1 MITQRVLVVIND
13 KNLQMS
19 KENLI
24 NAVIKVLN
32 DKHSADVEK
41 TYIAEVFNTGT
52 KETFWVA
59 DDTLKAMLRLDTNV
73 LENNY
78 ATKDMLKGVVAG
90 GSVELNGSGIGEE
103 QIQTL
108 ISQAL
113 INKVDRAEV
122 YSKDEVDEKVATI
135 SSGGS
140 VNLDGYVREDD
151 IANLATKD
159 ELNAKLDSS
168 TYTADK
174 ATYATKDELSTL
186 VYTKSEVDG
195 KLATVSSGGNVNLD
209 GYATKDELNNKTTK
223 SIIVDKGEAR
233 IENEVT
239 GGGAKFLGKTY
250 NSFAGVNDGGDDVY
264 ALMYARDKAKLGTRV
279 WLNPN
284 GAYYS
289 KNSSTYESIE
299 DNEIVTKKDIA
310 NLKTDVDLSDYA
322 TTEQLNLA
330 LESKADTLVIDGL
343 ATKDELNAEIAKLA
357 TKEELQEAFDNIPT
371 GGGSVDASELQT
383 AITSNETITN
393 LSNTVANLAS
403 NMQGAT
409 YAQVAAM
416 LNYSSS
422 GASLPASLAI
432 YSDYSL
438 KERSGDTVVKIK
450 IKECLDNSY
459 ASLSELKLYGSDGKQ
474 YVMHSY
480 TDSSLTNAKLVYKAK
495 DDGIVPELSSV
506 SATSGDWSKAGDEI
520 EVDIKATSAYSGFNV
535 YRIGARFSSD
545 SGWCSASSAANKD
558 EVTIT
563 IKDFTP
569 AKLEIRTGYANNT
582 HLITKSSFVV
592 SAGELYG
599 EELAANEGD
608 KSRIISLDFD
618 KMNLNLNGDKY
629 VELAKAW
636 NIVPSQYEPNYT
648 IGQLSDLIGEVSGDK
663 PFKFT
668 LKGIAIHSD
677 SYGTGI
683 TNVEF
688 FNHEGA
694 RLYPKYVQV
703 TSGDNVA
710 TFILTKN
717 EGEKTEVANTIPTDY
732 DYEAA
737 NEYKVIAKRIS
748 PQYGGSYLFE
758 KMVFYTAAG
767 GYDNEYLT
775 GSGLVHLEFECSF
788 VPAKLQYIQSPYGHG
803 KATGYDILV
812 DDVVVSTVMYAGG
825 SYDYET
831 HDLANAKVK
840 VPKEA

>member
-1 MITQRVLVVIND
+1 MITQRVLVVVND
-13 KNLQMS
+13 PNLQSS

-24 NAVIKVLN
+24 NSVIKVLN
-32 DKHSADVEK
+32 DKHNADVEK

-52 KETFWVA
+52 KETFFVA

-90 GSVELNGSGIGEE
+90 GSVELNGSGIGEQ

-159 ELNAKLDSS
+159 ELQTLATKDELNAKLDSS
-168 TYTADK
+168 TYTTDK
-174 ATYATKDELSTL
+174 ATYATKDELGTKANSSELAKYSTKDELSTL

-195 KLATVSSGGNVNLD
+195 KLATVSSGGSVSLDGFVRVDDIVNL
-209 GYATKDELNNKTTK
+209 ATKDELN
-223 SIIVDKGEAR
+223 
-233 IENEVT
+233 
-239 GGGAKFLGKTY
+239 
-250 NSFAGVNDGGDDVY
+250 
-264 ALMYARDKAKLGTRV
+264 
-279 WLNPN
+279 
-284 GAYYS
+284 
-289 KNSSTYESIE
+289 
-299 DNEIVTKKDIA
+299 
-310 NLKTDVDLSDYA
+310 
-322 TTEQLNLA
+322 
-330 LESKADTLVIDGL
+330 SKADSSELVNLATKDELRAKADISALEGL
-343 ATKDELNAEIAKLA
+343 ATKDELNNLATKEELNTKANSSELEGLASKTELAALA
-357 TKEELQEAFDNIPT
+357 TKEELQEAITSIPT
-371 GGGSVDASELQT
+371 GGGSLDAKELQT

-393 LSNTVANLAS
+393 LSNAVANLAS

-450 IKECLDNSY
+450 IKECLNSSY
-459 ASLSELKLYGSDGKQ
+459 ATLSELKIYGSDGKQ

-480 TDSSLTNAKLVYKAK
+480 TDNSLTSAKLVYKAK

-506 SATSGDWSKAGDEI
+506 SATSGEWSKGEDEI

-535 YRIGARFSSD
+535 YRIGARFRSD

-608 KSRIISLDFD
+608 KSRVISLDFN

-648 IGQLSDLIGEVSGDK
+648 LGKLSDLIGEVSGDK

-668 LKGIAIHSD
+668 LKGIAIHTD

-717 EGEKTEVANTIPTDY
+717 ENEKTEVANTIPTDY

-748 PQYGGSYLFE
+748 PQYGGNYLFE

-767 GYDNEYLT
+767 GYNNEYLT
-775 GSGLVHLEFECSF
+775 GSGVVHLEFECSF
-788 VPAKLQYIQSPYGHG
+788 VPAKVQYIQSPYGHG

-840 VPKEA
+840 VPKEAA

>member
-13 KNLQMS
+13 RDLQMS

-24 NAVIKVLN
+24 NSVIKVLN
-32 DKHSADVEK
+32 DKHNADIEK
-41 TYIAEVFNTGT
+41 AYIAEVFNTVT
-52 KETFWVA
+52 KETFWVV
-59 DDTLKAMLRLDTNV
+59 DDALKAMLRLDTNV

-90 GSVELNGSGIGEE
+90 GSVELNGSGMSQE

-122 YSKDEVDEKVATI
+122 YSKDEVDEALT
-135 SSGGS
+135 
-140 VNLDGYVREDD
+140 
-151 IANLATKD
+151 NLATKD
-159 ELNAKLDSS
+159 EVSAKLDSS
-168 TYTADK
+168 TYTTDK
-174 ATYATKDELSTL
+174 ATFATKDELSTL
-186 VYTKSEVDG
+186 VYTKSEVDE
-195 KLATVSSGGNVNLD
+195 KVATAVSGGSVNLD
-209 GYATKDELNNKTTK
+209 GFVR
-223 SIIVDKGEAR
+223 VD
-233 IENEVT
+233 
-239 GGGAKFLGKTY
+239 
-250 NSFAGVNDGGDDVY
+250 
-264 ALMYARDKAKLGTRV
+264 
-279 WLNPN
+279 
-284 GAYYS
+284 
-289 KNSSTYESIE
+289 
-299 DNEIVTKKDIA
+299 DIA
-310 NLKTDVDLSDYA
+310 N
-322 TTEQLNLA
+322 
-330 LESKADTLVIDGL
+330 L
-343 ATKDELNAEIAKLA
+343 ATKDELRAKADISSLESLATKAELATLA
-357 TKEELQEAFDNIPT
+357 TKEELQEAITSIPT
-371 GGGSVDASELQT
+371 GGGSLDAKQLQT

-393 LSNTVANLAS
+393 LSSVVANLAS

-422 GASLPASLAI
+422 GASLPKSLAI

-450 IKECLDNSY
+450 IKECINDSY
-459 ASLSELKLYGSDGKQ
+459 ATLSELKLYGSDGKQ

-495 DDGIVPELSSV
+495 DDGVIPELSSV
-506 SATSGDWSKAGDEI
+506 SATSSEWSKGEDEI
-520 EVDIKATSAYSGFNV
+520 EVDIKATSAFSGFNA
-535 YRIGARFSSD
+535 YRIGARFSSS

-592 SAGELYG
+592 SAGELYS

-608 KSRIISLDFD
+608 KSRVISLDFN

-648 IGQLSDLIGEVSGDK
+648 IGKLLDLIGEVSGDK

-668 LKGIAIHSD
+668 LKGIAIHTD

-683 TNVEF
+683 SNVEF

-717 EGEKTEVANTIPTDY
+717 ESEKTEVANTIPADY

-748 PQYGGSYLFE
+748 PQYSGNYLFE
-758 KMVFYTAAG
+758 KMMFYTAAG
-767 GYDNEYLT
+767 GYNNEYLT
-775 GSGLVHLEFECSF
+775 GSGVVHLEFECSF
-788 VPAKLQYIQSPYGHG
+788 VPAKVQYIQSPYGHG

-812 DDVVVSTVMYAGG
+812 DDAVVSTVMYAGG

-831 HDLANAKVK
+831 HDLANVKVK
-840 VPKEA
+840 VPKEATQ

>member
-13 KNLQMS
+13 QNLQMS

-24 NAVIKVLN
+24 NSVIKVLN
-32 DKHSADVEK
+32 DKHNADVEK

-59 DDTLKAMLRLDTNV
+59 DDALKAMLRLDTNV

-90 GSVELNGSGIGEE
+90 GSVELNGSGMSQD

-140 VNLDGYVREDD
+140 VSLDGYVREEALD
-151 IANLATKD
+151 ALATKD
-159 ELNAKLDSS
+159 EVNAKLDSS

-174 ATYATKDELSTL
+174 ATFATKDELNSKANSSELAKYSTKDELSTL
-186 VYTKSEVDG
+186 VYTKSEVDE
-195 KLATVSSGGNVNLD
+195 KVATAVSGGSVSLD
-209 GYATKDELNNKTTK
+209 GFVRVDDIANLATKDELN
-223 SIIVDKGEAR
+223 
-233 IENEVT
+233 
-239 GGGAKFLGKTY
+239 
-250 NSFAGVNDGGDDVY
+250 
-264 ALMYARDKAKLGTRV
+264 
-279 WLNPN
+279 
-284 GAYYS
+284 
-289 KNSSTYESIE
+289 
-299 DNEIVTKKDIA
+299 
-310 NLKTDVDLSDYA
+310 
-322 TTEQLNLA
+322 
-330 LESKADTLVIDGL
+330 SKADSSELANLATKDELRAKADISSLDGL
-343 ATKDELNAEIAKLA
+343 ATKDELNNLATKDELNTKANSSDILNLATKAELAALA
-357 TKEELQEAFDNIPT
+357 TKEELQEAIDSIPT
-371 GGGSVDASELQT
+371 GGGSLDTQELQT

-422 GASLPASLAI
+422 GASLPKSLAI

-450 IKECLDNSY
+450 IKECKDNSY
-459 ASLSELKLYGSDGKQ
+459 ATLSELKIYGSDGKQ

-480 TDSSLTNAKLVYKAK
+480 TDTSLTNAKLVYKAK
-495 DDGIVPELSSV
+495 DDGVVPELSSV
-506 SATSGDWSKAGDEI
+506 SATSGEWSKADDEI
-520 EVDIKATSAYSGFNV
+520 EVDIKASSAYSGFNV

-608 KSRIISLDFD
+608 KSRVISLDFD

-648 IGQLSDLIGEVSGDK
+648 LGKLSDLIGEVSGDK

-668 LKGIAIHSD
+668 LKGIAIHTD

-703 TSGDNVA
+703 TSGDNLA

-717 EGEKTEVANTIPTDY
+717 EGEKTEVANTIPSDY

-767 GYDNEYLT
+767 GYNNEYLT
-775 GSGLVHLEFECSF
+775 GSGVVHLEFECSF
-788 VPAKLQYIQSPYGHG
+788 VPAKVQYIQSPYGHG

-840 VPKEA
+840 VPKEAA

>member
-13 KNLQMS
+13 RDLQMS

-24 NAVIKVLN
+24 NSVIKVLN
-32 DKHSADVEK
+32 DKHNADIEK
-41 TYIAEVFNTGT
+41 AYIAEVFNTKT
-52 KETFWVA
+52 KETFWVV
-59 DDTLKAMLRLDTNV
+59 DDALKAMLRLDTNV

-90 GSVELNGSGIGEE
+90 GSVELNGSSMSQQ

-122 YSKDEVDEKVATI
+122 YSKDEVDEALT
-135 SSGGS
+135 
-140 VNLDGYVREDD
+140 
-151 IANLATKD
+151 NLATKD
-159 ELNAKLDSS
+159 EVNSKLDSS
-168 TYTADK
+168 TYTTDK
-174 ATYATKDELSTL
+174 ATFATKDELSTL
-186 VYTKSEVDG
+186 VYTKSEVDE
-195 KLATVSSGGNVNLD
+195 KVATAVSGGSVNLD
-209 GYATKDELNNKTTK
+209 GFAR
-223 SIIVDKGEAR
+223 VD
-233 IENEVT
+233 
-239 GGGAKFLGKTY
+239 
-250 NSFAGVNDGGDDVY
+250 
-264 ALMYARDKAKLGTRV
+264 
-279 WLNPN
+279 
-284 GAYYS
+284 
-289 KNSSTYESIE
+289 
-299 DNEIVTKKDIA
+299 DIA
-310 NLKTDVDLSDYA
+310 N
-322 TTEQLNLA
+322 
-330 LESKADTLVIDGL
+330 L
-343 ATKDELNAEIAKLA
+343 ATKDELNSKADSSELANLATKDELMAKADISSLESLATKTELVNLA
-357 TKEELQEAFDNIPT
+357 TKEELQEAITSIPT
-371 GGGSVDASELQT
+371 GGGSVDAKQLQT

-393 LSNTVANLAS
+393 LSSVVANLAS

-450 IKECLDNSY
+450 IKECINDSY
-459 ASLSELKLYGSDGKQ
+459 ATLSELKLYGSDGKQ

-480 TDSSLTNAKLVYKAK
+480 TDSSLTSAKLVYKAK
-495 DDGIVPELSSV
+495 DDGVIPELSGV
-506 SATSGDWSKAGDEI
+506 SATSSEWSKGEDEI
-520 EVDIKATSAYSGFNV
+520 EVDIKATSAFSAFNA
-535 YRIGARFSSD
+535 YRIGARFSSS
-545 SGWCSASSAANKD
+545 SGWCSAGSAANKD

-592 SAGELYG
+592 SAGELYS

-608 KSRIISLDFD
+608 KSRVISLDFN

-648 IGQLSDLIGEVSGDK
+648 IGKLLDLIGEVSGDK

-668 LKGIAIHSD
+668 LKGIAIHID

-717 EGEKTEVANTIPTDY
+717 ESEKTEVANTIPADY
-732 DYEAA
+732 DYKAA

-748 PQYGGSYLFE
+748 PQYGGNYLFE
-758 KMVFYTAAG
+758 KMMFYTAAG
-767 GYDNEYLT
+767 GYNNEYLT
-775 GSGLVHLEFECSF
+775 GSGVVHLEFECSF
-788 VPAKLQYIQSPYGHG
+788 VPAKVQYIQSPYGHG
-803 KATGYDILV
+803 KATGYDILI
-812 DDVVVSTVMYAGG
+812 DDAVVSTVMYAGG

-831 HDLANAKVK
+831 HDLANVK
-840 VPKEA
+840 FRVPKEAAQ

>member
-13 KNLQMS
+13 RDLQMS

-24 NAVIKVLN
+24 NSVIKVLN

-41 TYIAEVFNTGT
+41 TYIAEVFNTVT
-52 KETFWVA
+52 KETFWVV
-59 DDTLKAMLRLDTNV
+59 DDALKAMLRLDTNV

-90 GSVELNGSGIGEE
+90 GSVELNGSGMSQQ

-122 YSKDEVDEKVATI
+122 YSKDEVDEKVATAV
-135 SSGGS
+135 SGSS
-140 VNLDGYVREDD
+140 VNLDGYVRQEALAALATKDEVSAKLD
-151 IANLATKD
+151 SSTYTTDKATFATKDELRTKANSSELANLATKD
-159 ELNAKLDSS
+159 ELRAKADISS
-168 TYTADK
+168 
-174 ATYATKDELSTL
+174 
-186 VYTKSEVDG
+186 
-195 KLATVSSGGNVNLD
+195 
-209 GYATKDELNNKTTK
+209 
-223 SIIVDKGEAR
+223 
-233 IENEVT
+233 
-239 GGGAKFLGKTY
+239 
-250 NSFAGVNDGGDDVY
+250 
-264 ALMYARDKAKLGTRV
+264 
-279 WLNPN
+279 
-284 GAYYS
+284 
-289 KNSSTYESIE
+289 
-299 DNEIVTKKDIA
+299 
-310 NLKTDVDLSDYA
+310 
-322 TTEQLNLA
+322 
-330 LESKADTLVIDGL
+330 LESL
-343 ATKDELNAEIAKLA
+343 ATKDELRAKADRSELDTKANSSDILNLATKTELANLA
-357 TKEELQEAFDNIPT
+357 TKEELQEAITSIPT
-371 GGGSVDASELQT
+371 GGGSINDQELQT

-393 LSNTVANLAS
+393 LSSVVANLAS

-416 LNYSSS
+416 VNYSSS
-422 GASLPASLAI
+422 GASLPKSLAI

-450 IKECLDNSY
+450 IKECINDSY
-459 ASLSELKLYGSDGKQ
+459 ATLSELKLYGSDGKQ

-480 TDSSLTNAKLVYKAK
+480 TDSSLTSAKLVYKAQ
-495 DDGIVPELSSV
+495 DDGVIPELSGV
-506 SATSGDWSKAGDEI
+506 SATSSDWSKGEDEI
-520 EVDIKATSAYSGFNV
+520 EVDIKATSAFSAFNA
-535 YRIGARFSSD
+535 YRIGARFSSS

-592 SAGELYG
+592 SAGELYA

-608 KSRIISLDFD
+608 KSRVISLDFN

-648 IGQLSDLIGEVSGDK
+648 IGKLLDLIGEVSGDK

-668 LKGIAIHSD
+668 LKGIAIHID

-683 TNVEF
+683 SNVEF

-703 TSGDNVA
+703 ISGDNVA

-717 EGEKTEVANTIPTDY
+717 ESEKTEVANTIPADY

-748 PQYGGSYLFE
+748 PQYGGNYLFE
-758 KMVFYTAAG
+758 KMMFYTAAG
-767 GYDNEYLT
+767 GYNNEYLT
-775 GSGLVHLEFECSF
+775 GSGVVHLEFECSF
-788 VPAKLQYIQSPYGHG
+788 VPAKVQYIQSPYGHG
-803 KATGYDILV
+803 KATGYDILI
-812 DDVVVSTVMYAGG
+812 DDAVVSTVMYAGG

-831 HDLANAKVK
+831 HDLANVKVK
-840 VPKEA
+840 VPKEAAQ

>member
-13 KNLQMS
+13 RDLQMS

-24 NAVIKVLN
+24 NSVIKVLN
-32 DKHSADVEK
+32 DKHNADIEK
-41 TYIAEVFNTGT
+41 AYIAEVFNTVT
-52 KETFWVA
+52 KETFWVV
-59 DDTLKAMLRLDTNV
+59 DDALKAMLRLDTNV

-90 GSVELNGSGIGEE
+90 GSVELNGSGMSQE

-122 YSKDEVDEKVATI
+122 YSKDEVDEALT
-135 SSGGS
+135 
-140 VNLDGYVREDD
+140 
-151 IANLATKD
+151 NLATKD
-159 ELNAKLDSS
+159 EVNAKLDSS
-168 TYTADK
+168 TYTTDK
-174 ATYATKDELSTL
+174 ATYATKDELGTKANSSELAQYTTKDELSTL
-186 VYTKSEVDG
+186 VYTKSEVDE
-195 KLATVSSGGNVNLD
+195 KVATAVSGGRVNLD
-209 GYATKDELNNKTTK
+209 GFVRVDDIANLATKDELRAKANSSELANLATKDELRAKADISSLESLATKDELNN
-223 SIIVDKGEAR
+223 
-233 IENEVT
+233 
-239 GGGAKFLGKTY
+239 
-250 NSFAGVNDGGDDVY
+250 
-264 ALMYARDKAKLGTRV
+264 
-279 WLNPN
+279 
-284 GAYYS
+284 
-289 KNSSTYESIE
+289 
-299 DNEIVTKKDIA
+299 
-310 NLKTDVDLSDYA
+310 
-322 TTEQLNLA
+322 
-330 LESKADTLVIDGL
+330 L
-343 ATKDELNAEIAKLA
+343 ATKEELNTKANISELESLATKAELANLA
-357 TKEELQEAFDNIPT
+357 TKEELQEAITSIPT
-371 GGGSVDASELQT
+371 GGGSLDAKQLQT

-393 LSNTVANLAS
+393 LSSVVANLAS

-422 GASLPASLAI
+422 GASLPKSLAI

-450 IKECLDNSY
+450 IKECINDSY
-459 ASLSELKLYGSDGKQ
+459 ATLSELKLYGSDGKQ

-480 TDSSLTNAKLVYKAK
+480 TDSSLTSAKLVYKAK
-495 DDGIVPELSSV
+495 DDGVIPELSGV
-506 SATSGDWSKAGDEI
+506 SATSSEWSKGEDEI
-520 EVDIKATSAYSGFNV
+520 EVDIKATSAFSAFNA
-535 YRIGARFSSD
+535 YRIGARFSSS
-545 SGWCSASSAANKD
+545 SGWCSAGSAANKD

-592 SAGELYG
+592 SAGELYS

-608 KSRIISLDFD
+608 KSRVISLDFN

-648 IGQLSDLIGEVSGDK
+648 IGKLLDSIGEVSGDK

-668 LKGIAIHSD
+668 LKGIAIHTD

-717 EGEKTEVANTIPTDY
+717 ESEKTEVANTIPADY

-748 PQYGGSYLFE
+748 PQYGGNYLFE
-758 KMVFYTAAG
+758 KMMFYTAAG
-767 GYDNEYLT
+767 GYNNEYLT
-775 GSGLVHLEFECSF
+775 GSGVVHLEFECSF
-788 VPAKLQYIQSPYGHG
+788 VPAKVQYIQSPYGHG
-803 KATGYDILV
+803 KATGYDILI
-812 DDVVVSTVMYAGG
+812 DDAVVSTVMYAGG

-831 HDLANAKVK
+831 HDLANVK
-840 VPKEA
+840 FRVPKEATQ

>member
-13 KNLQMS
+13 RDLQMS

-24 NAVIKVLN
+24 NSVIKILN

-41 TYIAEVFNTGT
+41 AYIAEVFNTKT
-52 KETFWVA
+52 KETFWVV
-59 DDTLKAMLRLDTNV
+59 DDALKAMLRLDTNV

-90 GSVELNGSGIGEE
+90 GSVELNGSGMSQE

-122 YSKDEVDEKVATI
+122 YSKDEVDEALTNLATKDEVNSKLD
-135 SSGGS
+135 SSTYTTDKATFATKDELRTKANS
-140 VNLDGYVREDD
+140 SEL
-151 IANLATKD
+151 ANLATKD
-159 ELNAKLDSS
+159 ELRTKADSS
-168 TYTADK
+168 ELANL
-174 ATYATKDELSTL
+174 ATKDELR
-186 VYTKSEVDG
+186 
-195 KLATVSSGGNVNLD
+195 A
-209 GYATKDELNNKTTK
+209 
-223 SIIVDKGEAR
+223 
-233 IENEVT
+233 
-239 GGGAKFLGKTY
+239 
-250 NSFAGVNDGGDDVY
+250 
-264 ALMYARDKAKLGTRV
+264 
-279 WLNPN
+279 
-284 GAYYS
+284 
-289 KNSSTYESIE
+289 
-299 DNEIVTKKDIA
+299 
-310 NLKTDVDLSDYA
+310 
-322 TTEQLNLA
+322 
-330 LESKADTLVIDGL
+330 KADISSLDGL
-343 ATKDELNAEIAKLA
+343 ATKDELNNLATKEELNTKANSSDILNLATKTELAALA
-357 TKEELQEAFDNIPT
+357 TKEELQEAITSIPT
-371 GGGSVDASELQT
+371 GGGSLDAKQLQT

-422 GASLPASLAI
+422 GASLPKSLAI

-450 IKECLDNSY
+450 IKECINDSY
-459 ASLSELKLYGSDGKQ
+459 ATLSELKLYGSDGKQ

-480 TDSSLTNAKLVYKAK
+480 TDSSLTSAKLVYKAK
-495 DDGIVPELSSV
+495 DDGVIPELSGV
-506 SATSGDWSKAGDEI
+506 SATSSDWSKGEDEI
-520 EVDIKATSAYSGFNV
+520 EVDIKATSTYSSAFNA
-535 YRIGARFSSD
+535 YRIGARFSSS
-545 SGWCSASSAANKD
+545 SGWCSAGSAANKD

-592 SAGELYG
+592 SAGELYA

-608 KSRIISLDFD
+608 KSRVISLDFN

-648 IGQLSDLIGEVSGDK
+648 IGKLLDLIGEVSGDK

-668 LKGIAIHSD
+668 LKGIAIHTD

-717 EGEKTEVANTIPTDY
+717 ESEKTEVANTIPADY
-732 DYEAA
+732 DYKAA

-748 PQYGGSYLFE
+748 PQYGGNYLFE
-758 KMVFYTAAG
+758 KMMFYTAAG
-767 GYDNEYLT
+767 GYNNEYLT
-775 GSGLVHLEFECSF
+775 GSGVVHLEFECSF
-788 VPAKLQYIQSPYGHG
+788 VPAKVQYIQSPYGHG
-803 KATGYDILV
+803 KATGYDILI
-812 DDVVVSTVMYAGG
+812 DDAVVSTVMYAGG

-831 HDLANAKVK
+831 HDLANVK
-840 VPKEA
+840 FRVPKEATQ

>member
-13 KNLQMS
+13 PNLQSS

-24 NAVIKVLN
+24 NSVIKVLN
-32 DKHSADVEK
+32 DKHNADIEK

-140 VNLDGYVREDD
+140 VNLDGYVRQEAL
-151 IANLATKD
+151 ANLATKD
-159 ELNAKLDSS
+159 ELQTLATKDEVNAKLDSS
-168 TYTADK
+168 IYTTDK

-186 VYTKSEVDG
+186 VYTKSEVDE
-195 KLATVSSGGNVNLD
+195 KVATAVSGGSVSLDGFVRVDDIVNL
-209 GYATKDELNNKTTK
+209 ATKDEL
-223 SIIVDKGEAR
+223 D
-233 IENEVT
+233 
-239 GGGAKFLGKTY
+239 
-250 NSFAGVNDGGDDVY
+250 
-264 ALMYARDKAKLGTRV
+264 
-279 WLNPN
+279 
-284 GAYYS
+284 
-289 KNSSTYESIE
+289 
-299 DNEIVTKKDIA
+299 
-310 NLKTDVDLSDYA
+310 
-322 TTEQLNLA
+322 
-330 LESKADTLVIDGL
+330 SKADSSELANLATKDELRAKADISALEGL
-343 ATKDELNAEIAKLA
+343 ATKDELNNLATKEELNTKANSSELEGLASKTELAALA
-357 TKEELQEAFDNIPT
+357 TKEELQEAIDNIPT
-371 GGGSVDASELQT
+371 GGGSLDAKELQT

-393 LSNTVANLAS
+393 LSNAVANLAS

-450 IKECLDNSY
+450 IKECLNSSY
-459 ASLSELKLYGSDGKQ
+459 ATLSELKIYGSDGKQ

-480 TDSSLTNAKLVYKAK
+480 TDSSLTSAKLVYKAK
-495 DDGIVPELSSV
+495 DDGIVPELSGV
-506 SATSGDWSKAGDEI
+506 SATSSDWSKGEDEI

-608 KSRIISLDFD
+608 KSRVISLDFN

-648 IGQLSDLIGEVSGDK
+648 LGKLSDLIGEVSGDK

-668 LKGIAIHSD
+668 LKGIAIHTD

-717 EGEKTEVANTIPTDY
+717 EDEKTEVANTIPDGY
-732 DYEAA
+732 DYKAA

-748 PQYGGSYLFE
+748 PQYGGNYLFE

-767 GYDNEYLT
+767 GYNNEYLT
-775 GSGLVHLEFECSF
+775 GSGVVHLEFECSF

-812 DDVVVSTVMYAGG
+812 DDAVVSTVMYAGG

-840 VPKEA
+840 VPKEAAK

>member
-1 MITQRVLVVIND
+1 MAPFPETEIMTIKRIEVAIRKMDLKLLKDGAYKLHEKFHSGFRFEYLDVLRDI
-13 KNLQMS
+13 
-19 KENLI
+19 
-24 NAVIKVLN
+24 
-32 DKHSADVEK
+32 
-41 TYIAEVFNTGT
+41 
-52 KETFWVA
+52 
-59 DDTLKAMLRLDTNV
+59 
-73 LENNY
+73 
-78 ATKDMLKGVVAG
+78 
-90 GSVELNGSGIGEE
+90 
-103 QIQTL
+103 
-108 ISQAL
+108 
-113 INKVDRAEV
+113 
-122 YSKDEVDEKVATI
+122 KDEV
-135 SSGGS
+135 
-140 VNLDGYVREDD
+140 
-151 IANLATKD
+151 
-159 ELNAKLDSS
+159 NAKLDSS
-168 TYTADK
+168 TYTTDK
-174 ATYATKDELSTL
+174 ATYATKDELGTKANSSELAKYSTKDELSTL
-186 VYTKSEVDG
+186 VYTKSEVDE
-195 KLATVSSGGNVNLD
+195 KVATAVSGSSISLD
-209 GYATKDELNNKTTK
+209 GFVRVDD
-223 SIIVDKGEAR
+223 IV
-233 IENEVT
+233 N
-239 GGGAKFLGKTY
+239 
-250 NSFAGVNDGGDDVY
+250 
-264 ALMYARDKAKLGTRV
+264 
-279 WLNPN
+279 
-284 GAYYS
+284 
-289 KNSSTYESIE
+289 
-299 DNEIVTKKDIA
+299 
-310 NLKTDVDLSDYA
+310 
-322 TTEQLNLA
+322 
-330 LESKADTLVIDGL
+330 L
-343 ATKDELNAEIAKLA
+343 ATKEELNTKANSSELEGLASKTELAALA
-357 TKEELQEAFDNIPT
+357 TKEELQEAITSIPT
-371 GGGSVDASELQT
+371 GGGSVDAKELQT

-393 LSNTVANLAS
+393 LSNAVANLAS

-450 IKECLDNSY
+450 IKECLNNSY
-459 ASLSELKLYGSDGKQ
+459 ATLSELKLYGSDGKQ

-480 TDSSLTNAKLVYKAK
+480 TDNSLTSAKLVYKAK
-495 DDGIVPELSSV
+495 DDGIAPELSGV
-506 SATSGDWSKAGDEI
+506 SATNSEWSKGEDEI

-608 KSRIISLDFD
+608 KSRVISLDFN

-648 IGQLSDLIGEVSGDK
+648 LGKLSDLIGEVSGDK

-668 LKGIAIHSD
+668 LKGIAIHTD

-748 PQYGGSYLFE
+748 PQYGGNYLFE

-767 GYDNEYLT
+767 GYNNEYLT
-775 GSGLVHLEFECSF
+775 GSGVVHLEFECSF
-788 VPAKLQYIQSPYGHG
+788 VPSKIQYIQSPYGHG

-840 VPKEA
+840 VPKEAAE

>member
-13 KNLQMS
+13 RDLQMS

-24 NAVIKVLN
+24 NSVIKVLN
-32 DKHSADVEK
+32 DKHNADIEK
-41 TYIAEVFNTGT
+41 AYIAEVFNTVT
-52 KETFWVA
+52 KETFWVV
-59 DDTLKAMLRLDTNV
+59 DDALKAMLRLDSNV

-90 GSVELNGSGIGEE
+90 GSVELNGSGMSQE

-108 ISQAL
+108 ISHAL

-135 SSGGS
+135 SSSGS
-140 VNLDGYVREDD
+140 VSLDGYVREEAL
-151 IANLATKD
+151 ANLATKD
-159 ELNAKLDSS
+159 EVNAKLDSS
-168 TYTADK
+168 TYTTDK
-174 ATYATKDELSTL
+174 ATFATKDELSTL
-186 VYTKSEVDG
+186 VYTKSEVDE
-195 KLATVSSGGNVNLD
+195 KVATAVSGGSVNLD
-209 GYATKDELNNKTTK
+209 GFVRVDDIANLATKDEL
-223 SIIVDKGEAR
+223 R
-233 IENEVT
+233 
-239 GGGAKFLGKTY
+239 AK
-250 NSFAGVNDGGDDVY
+250 AD
-264 ALMYARDKAKLGTRV
+264 
-279 WLNPN
+279 
-284 GAYYS
+284 
-289 KNSSTYESIE
+289 SSEL
-299 DNEIVTKKDIA
+299 A
-310 NLKTDVDLSDYA
+310 NLA
-322 TTEQLNLA
+322 TKDELRA
-330 LESKADTLVIDGL
+330 KADISSLDGL
-343 ATKDELNAEIAKLA
+343 ATKDELRAKADRSELDTKANSSDILNLATKTELANLA
-357 TKEELQEAFDNIPT
+357 TKEELQEAITSIPT
-371 GGGSVDASELQT
+371 GGGSLDALELQT

-393 LSNTVANLAS
+393 LSSVVANLAS

-422 GASLPASLAI
+422 GASLPKSLAI

-450 IKECLDNSY
+450 IKECINDSY
-459 ASLSELKLYGSDGKQ
+459 ATLSELKLYGSDGKQ

-480 TDSSLTNAKLVYKAK
+480 TDSSLTSAKLVYKAK
-495 DDGIVPELSSV
+495 DDGVIPELSSV
-506 SATSGDWSKAGDEI
+506 SATSSEWSKGEDEI
-520 EVDIKATSAYSGFNV
+520 EVDIKATSAYSSAFNA
-535 YRIGARFSSD
+535 YRIGARFSSS
-545 SGWCSASSAANKD
+545 SGWCSAGSAANKD

-592 SAGELYG
+592 SAGELYA

-608 KSRIISLDFD
+608 KSRVISLDFN

-648 IGQLSDLIGEVSGDK
+648 IGKLLDLIGEVSSDK

-668 LKGIAIHSD
+668 LKGIAIHTD

-683 TNVEF
+683 SNVEF

-717 EGEKTEVANTIPTDY
+717 ESEKTEVANTIPADY

-748 PQYGGSYLFE
+748 PQYGGNYLFE
-758 KMVFYTAAG
+758 KMMFYTAAG
-767 GYDNEYLT
+767 GYNNEYLT
-775 GSGLVHLEFECSF
+775 GSGVVHLEFECSF
-788 VPAKLQYIQSPYGHG
+788 VPAKVQYIQSPYGHG
-803 KATGYDILV
+803 KATGYDILI
-812 DDVVVSTVMYAGG
+812 DDAVVSTVMYAGG

-831 HDLANAKVK
+831 HDLANVK
-840 VPKEA
+840 FRVPKEATQ

>member
-13 KNLQMS
+13 RDLQMS

-24 NAVIKVLN
+24 NSVIKVLN
-32 DKHSADVEK
+32 DKHNADIEK
-41 TYIAEVFNTGT
+41 AYIAEVFNTVT
-52 KETFWVA
+52 KETFWVV
-59 DDTLKAMLRLDTNV
+59 DDALKAMLRLDTNV

-90 GSVELNGSGIGEE
+90 GSVELNGSGIREQ

-122 YSKDEVDEKVATI
+122 YSKDEVDEALT
-135 SSGGS
+135 
-140 VNLDGYVREDD
+140 
-151 IANLATKD
+151 NLATKD
-159 ELNAKLDSS
+159 EVSAKLDSS
-168 TYTADK
+168 TYTTDK
-174 ATYATKDELSTL
+174 ATYATKDELGTKANSSELAEYTTKDELSTL
-186 VYTKSEVDG
+186 VYTKSEVDE
-195 KLATVSSGGNVNLD
+195 KVATAVSGGSVNLD
-209 GYATKDELNNKTTK
+209 GFARVDDIANLATKDELR
-223 SIIVDKGEAR
+223 A
-233 IENEVT
+233 
-239 GGGAKFLGKTY
+239 
-250 NSFAGVNDGGDDVY
+250 
-264 ALMYARDKAKLGTRV
+264 
-279 WLNPN
+279 
-284 GAYYS
+284 
-289 KNSSTYESIE
+289 
-299 DNEIVTKKDIA
+299 
-310 NLKTDVDLSDYA
+310 
-322 TTEQLNLA
+322 
-330 LESKADTLVIDGL
+330 KADISSLDGL
-343 ATKDELNAEIAKLA
+343 ATKDELNNLATKEELNTKANISELESLATKAELANLA
-357 TKEELQEAFDNIPT
+357 TKEELQEAITSIPT
-371 GGGSVDASELQT
+371 GGGSLDAKQLQT

-422 GASLPASLAI
+422 GASLPKSLAI

-450 IKECLDNSY
+450 IKECINDSY
-459 ASLSELKLYGSDGKQ
+459 ATLSELKLYGSDGKQ

-495 DDGIVPELSSV
+495 DDGVIPELSSV
-506 SATSGDWSKAGDEI
+506 SATSSEWSKGEDEI
-520 EVDIKATSAYSGFNV
+520 EVDIKATSAFSGFNA
-535 YRIGARFSSD
+535 YRIGARFSSS

-592 SAGELYG
+592 SAGELYS

-608 KSRIISLDFD
+608 KSRVISLDFN

-648 IGQLSDLIGEVSGDK
+648 IGKLLDLIGEVSGDK

-668 LKGIAIHSD
+668 LKGIAIHTD

-683 TNVEF
+683 SNVEF

-717 EGEKTEVANTIPTDY
+717 ESEKTEVANTIPADY

-748 PQYGGSYLFE
+748 PQYSGNYLFE
-758 KMVFYTAAG
+758 KMMFYTAAG
-767 GYDNEYLT
+767 GYNNEYLT
-775 GSGLVHLEFECSF
+775 GSGVVHLEFECSF
-788 VPAKLQYIQSPYGHG
+788 VPAKVQYIQSPYGHG

-812 DDVVVSTVMYAGG
+812 DDAVVSTVMYAGG

-831 HDLANAKVK
+831 HDLANVKVK
-840 VPKEA
+840 VPKEATQ

>member
-13 KNLQMS
+13 RDLQMS

-24 NAVIKVLN
+24 NSVIKVLN
-32 DKHSADVEK
+32 DKHNADVEK
-41 TYIAEVFNTGT
+41 AYIAEVFNTKT
-52 KETFWVA
+52 KETFWVV
-59 DDTLKAMLRLDTNV
+59 DDALKAMLRLDTNV

-90 GSVELNGSGIGEE
+90 GSVELNGSGMSQQ

-122 YSKDEVDEKVATI
+122 YSKDEVDEALT
-135 SSGGS
+135 
-140 VNLDGYVREDD
+140 
-151 IANLATKD
+151 NLATKD
-159 ELNAKLDSS
+159 EVNSKLDSS
-168 TYTADK
+168 TYTTDK
-174 ATYATKDELSTL
+174 ATFATKDELGTKANSSELAEYTTKDELSTL
-186 VYTKSEVDG
+186 VYTKSEVDE
-195 KLATVSSGGNVNLD
+195 KVATAVSGGSVNLD
-209 GYATKDELNNKTTK
+209 GFVRVDDIANLATKDELRAKADISSLESLATKDELNN
-223 SIIVDKGEAR
+223 
-233 IENEVT
+233 
-239 GGGAKFLGKTY
+239 
-250 NSFAGVNDGGDDVY
+250 
-264 ALMYARDKAKLGTRV
+264 
-279 WLNPN
+279 
-284 GAYYS
+284 
-289 KNSSTYESIE
+289 
-299 DNEIVTKKDIA
+299 
-310 NLKTDVDLSDYA
+310 
-322 TTEQLNLA
+322 
-330 LESKADTLVIDGL
+330 L
-343 ATKDELNAEIAKLA
+343 ATKDELRAKADISSLDSLATKAELANLA
-357 TKEELQEAFDNIPT
+357 TKEELQEAITSIPT
-371 GGGSVDASELQT
+371 GGGSLDANELQT

-393 LSNTVANLAS
+393 LSSVVANLAS

-422 GASLPASLAI
+422 GASLPKSLAI

-450 IKECLDNSY
+450 IKECINDSY
-459 ASLSELKLYGSDGKQ
+459 ATLSELKLYGSDGKQ

-480 TDSSLTNAKLVYKAK
+480 TDSSLTSAKLVYKAK
-495 DDGIVPELSSV
+495 DDGVIPELSGV
-506 SATSGDWSKAGDEI
+506 SATSSQWSKGEDEI
-520 EVDIKATSAYSGFNV
+520 EVDIKATSAFSAFNA
-535 YRIGARFSSD
+535 YRIGARFSSS
-545 SGWCSASSAANKD
+545 SGWCSAGSAANKD

-592 SAGELYG
+592 SAGELYA

-608 KSRIISLDFD
+608 KSRVISLDFN

-648 IGQLSDLIGEVSGDK
+648 IGKLLDLIGEVSGDK

-668 LKGIAIHSD
+668 LKGIAIHTD

-683 TNVEF
+683 SNVEF

-717 EGEKTEVANTIPTDY
+717 ESEKTEVANTIPADY

-748 PQYGGSYLFE
+748 PQYGGNYLFE
-758 KMVFYTAAG
+758 KMMFYTAAG
-767 GYDNEYLT
+767 GYNNEYLT
-775 GSGLVHLEFECSF
+775 GSGVVHLEFECSF
-788 VPAKLQYIQSPYGHG
+788 VPAKVQYIQSPYGHG

-812 DDVVVSTVMYAGG
+812 DDAVVSTVMYAGG

-831 HDLANAKVK
+831 HDLANVK
-840 VPKEA
+840 FRVPKEAAQ

>member
-1 MITQRVLVVIND
+1 MITQRVLVVVND
-13 KNLQMS
+13 PNLQSS

-24 NAVIKVLN
+24 NSVIKVLN
-32 DKHSADVEK
+32 DKHSADIEK

-52 KETFWVA
+52 KETFFVA

-90 GSVELNGSGIGEE
+90 GSVELNGSGMSQE

-159 ELNAKLDSS
+159 ELQTLATKDELNAKLDSS
-168 TYTADK
+168 TYTTDK
-174 ATYATKDELSTL
+174 ATYATKDELGTKANSSELAKYSTKDELSTL

-195 KLATVSSGGNVNLD
+195 KLATVSSGGSVSLDGFVRVDDIVNL
-209 GYATKDELNNKTTK
+209 ATKDELN
-223 SIIVDKGEAR
+223 
-233 IENEVT
+233 
-239 GGGAKFLGKTY
+239 
-250 NSFAGVNDGGDDVY
+250 
-264 ALMYARDKAKLGTRV
+264 
-279 WLNPN
+279 
-284 GAYYS
+284 
-289 KNSSTYESIE
+289 
-299 DNEIVTKKDIA
+299 
-310 NLKTDVDLSDYA
+310 
-322 TTEQLNLA
+322 
-330 LESKADTLVIDGL
+330 SKADSSELVNLATKDELRAKADISALEGL
-343 ATKDELNAEIAKLA
+343 ATKDELNNLATKEELNTKANSSELEGLASKTELAALA
-357 TKEELQEAFDNIPT
+357 TKEELQEAITSIPT
-371 GGGSVDASELQT
+371 GGGSLDAKELQT

-393 LSNTVANLAS
+393 LSNAVANLAS

-450 IKECLDNSY
+450 IKECLNSSY
-459 ASLSELKLYGSDGKQ
+459 ATLSELKIYGSDGKQ

-480 TDSSLTNAKLVYKAK
+480 TDNSLTSAKLVYKAK

-506 SATSGDWSKAGDEI
+506 SATSGEWSKGEDEI

-608 KSRIISLDFD
+608 KSRVISLDFN

-648 IGQLSDLIGEVSGDK
+648 LGKLSDLIGEVSGDK

-668 LKGIAIHSD
+668 LKGIAIHTD

-717 EGEKTEVANTIPTDY
+717 ENEKTEVANTIPTDY

-748 PQYGGSYLFE
+748 PQYGGNYLFE

-767 GYDNEYLT
+767 GYNNEYLT
-775 GSGLVHLEFECSF
+775 GSGVVHLEFECSF

-803 KATGYDILV
+803 RATGYDILV

-840 VPKEA
+840 VPKEAA